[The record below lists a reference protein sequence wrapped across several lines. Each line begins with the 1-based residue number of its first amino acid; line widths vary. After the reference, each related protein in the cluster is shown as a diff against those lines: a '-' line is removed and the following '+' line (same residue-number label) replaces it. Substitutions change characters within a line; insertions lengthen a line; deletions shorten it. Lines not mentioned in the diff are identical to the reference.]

1 MFGDIVP
8 VEVEAKVC
16 ASWERSNR
24 PMPRKRM
31 PTRKRA
37 ISSAGAN
44 RHRKAAPGNWM
55 SFGIGA
61 KAG

>member
-1 MFGDIVP
+1 MFGDTVP

-16 ASWERSNR
+16 ASWERNNR

-44 RHRKAAPGNWM
+44 RYRKAAPGKLDVILD
-55 SFGIGA
+55 SA